1 MSNIFLH
8 PAYVED
14 AKACGPCRP
23 RIGLVIGKTARG
35 WTNASPLRSCHDARL
50 THFIFGL
57 RPTPP
62 PGREVETHQ
71 YRRPF
76 AWGSP
81 SAADAQTLDES
92 FIALFVL
99 LLDVIEKRAPLR
111 HHFEQAAAGVVVLDM
126 GLEVTGQIGDPLG
139 ENRNL
144 HLGRPSV
151 ADLQSILIDERGL
164 ALGADRHRNI
174 P

>member
-8 PAYVED
+8 PAYVEE

-50 THFIFGL
+50 THFDFSGA

-62 PGREVETHQ
+62 PDFGFEALLDQ
-71 YRRPF
+71 RPLCV
-76 AWGSP
+76 APP
-81 SAADAQTLDES
+81 SAADAQALDES
-92 FIALFVL
+92 LVAGFVL

-111 HHFEQAAAGVVVLDM
+111 DHFQQTAA
-126 GLEVTGQIGDPLG
+126 
-139 ENRNL
+139 
-144 HLGRPSV
+144 
-151 ADLQSILIDERGL
+151 
-164 ALGADRHRNI
+164 
-174 P
+174 

>member
-14 AKACGPCRP
+14 AKAYGPCRP

-50 THFIFGL
+50 THLICG
-57 RPTPP
+57 
-62 PGREVETHQ
+62 
-71 YRRPF
+71 RRPAPPSDF
-76 AWGSP
+76 EIEALLDQRPLCVAPP

-92 FIALFVL
+92 LVALFVL

-126 GLEVTGQIGDPLG
+126 GLEVIGQIGDPLG

-144 HLGRPSV
+144 HLGRPRV

-164 ALGADRHRNI
+164 ALGT
-174 P
+174 